1 MAEVSDRTCDV
12 LIIGSGIGGLT
23 ATIAARLA
31 GMKPMLVEKL
41 PEIGGSS
48 AMSGGVLWL
57 PNNALMQREG
67 VADSREDALTYIA
80 NFVPEGDPGSTVE
93 RREAYVDAVA
103 PLVSLYESQ
112 GLPLRRCDGY
122 SDYYDLLPGGNARG
136 RSLEAEVFDA
146 NRLGAWKSRFKPQN
160 MPIPAKSSEAAK
172 LMQMGITWTGRKTA
186 AQVAL
191 RGLTGKLTGKAVYS
205 SGAALQGRLLEIA
218 LKLGCDIHT
227 NAALVSLDQ
236 EGGRVTGAQ
245 VRFGDRVE
253 RVRTAHG
260 VLVSAGG
267 FARNAAMRHQYQHE
281 PTTDAWTHANVGD
294 TGEAISAMADAGAAL
309 GYMDESWW
317 VMGFLNDTPGGNQV
331 VPELSKPHI
340 MLVDADGKRFV
351 NEANSYMEVGR
362 ATYERNKTAKAI
374 PAWAIMDSRHRKR
387 FVFGFAMPG
396 ITPKDWIEKGYMKK
410 DTTLAGLAAQCG
422 VDAAGLQATIDRWN
436 AMSRMGVDEDFAKG
450 RSAYNRYYGDPT
462 QTPNPC
468 MGAIEKGPF
477 YAAPLVPGDVG
488 TCGGAVTDE
497 NGQVKRPD
505 GSRIEGLYAS
515 GNCTSPLAGP
525 HYIGAGQ
532 SIGCSAIFG
541 MLAVQHMGA

>member
-1 MAEVSDRTCDV
+1 V
-12 LIIGSGIGGLT
+12 IGSGIGGLT

-31 GMKPMLVEKL
+31 GLKATLVEKL

-67 VADSREDALTYIA
+67 IADSREAALTYLA
-80 NFVPEGDPGSTVE
+80 NFVPEGDPGSTPE
-93 RREAYVDAVA
+93 RREAFVDAVA

-112 GLPLRRCDGY
+112 GVPLRRCDGY
-122 SDYYDLLPGGNARG
+122 SDYYDTLPGGNARG

-146 NRLGAWKSRFKPQN
+146 NRLGSWEARFKAQN

-172 LMQMGITWTGRKTA
+172 LMQMGITWAGRKTA

-227 NAALVSLDQ
+227 EAALVALDQ
-236 EGGRVTGAQ
+236 EGGKVTGAQ
-245 VRFGDRVE
+245 IRFGGPGRERIE
-253 RVRTAHG
+253 RVKAARG
-260 VLVSAGG
+260 VIVSAGG
-267 FARNAAMRHQYQHE
+267 FARNAAMRHQYQRE
-281 PTTDAWTHANVGD
+281 PTTDQWTHANPGD
-294 TGEAISAMADAGAAL
+294 TGEAITAMAEAGAAL
-309 GYMDESWW
+309 GFMDESWW
-317 VMGFLNDTPGGNQV
+317 VMGFLNDLPGGNQI

-340 MLVDADGKRFV
+340 MLVGADGKRFV

-362 ATYERNKTAKAI
+362 ATYERNKTTKAI

-396 ITPKDWIEKGYMKK
+396 ITPKAWLDKGYMKK
-410 DTTLAGLAAQCG
+410 EETLEALAARCG
-422 VDAAGLQATIDRWN
+422 IDAVELNRTVDRWN
-436 AMSRMGVDEDFAKG
+436 AMSRMGVDEDFHKG

-468 MGAIEKGPF
+468 MGGIEKGPF

-497 NGQVKRPD
+497 NGQVKRAD
-505 GSRIEGLYAS
+505 GSRIEGLYAA
-515 GNCTSPLAGP
+515 GNCTSPIAGP

-532 SIGCSAIFG
+532 SIGCSAAFG
-541 MLAVQHMGA
+541 MLAVKHMGG